1 MKVLRTFIYIY
12 INTKNN
18 NQRDTKENINE
29 TTQHKT
35 RE

>member
-1 MKVLRTFIYIY
+1 MKVLRNFIYIHKLET
-12 INTKNN
+12 INL
-18 NQRDTKENINE
+18 RDTKENINE